1 MLSCW
6 KWYVD
11 KQALA
16 RGLTKTNTM
25 VEMLDLNTTDSQELI
40 ECVSKCAAVVIMAP
54 PSQGQANAAIAT
66 LVAAVKG
73 KVVSVLRY
81 LESNMIVGSE
91 GYAW

>member
-1 MLSCW
+1 
-6 KWYVD
+6 
-11 KQALA
+11 
-16 RGLTKTNTM
+16 M
-25 VEMLDLNTTDSQELI
+25 VEMLDLNTSDSQELI

-81 LESNMIVGSE
+81 LESNMIE
-91 GYAW
+91 GITLGK